1 MAKLDRELTEAMFKC
16 ESDEDVKVLL
26 AKGADLNMV
35 ARLALDEVLKK
46 VYNKRCTG
54 VKEHAIK
61 MLKGAANGVDVPD
74 VAVTPNLNAPKKPE
88 IPAIDPE
95 ERMARIKTRA
105 EELVFNAKDHFIRM
119 GQIKRDAE
127 MKMLGFGDE
136 DCKLVAKDN
145 EKIVCGADSSS
156 KLYLM
161 ERNQATMDEL
171 SSKWGDKFF

>member
-1 MAKLDRELTEAMFKC
+1 MAKLNRDLTERMFKC
-16 ESDEDVKVLL
+16 QSDEDVKALIATGEDLL
-26 AKGADLNMV
+26 TVSRMAI
-35 ARLALDEVLKK
+35 DEVLKR

-54 VKEHAIK
+54 VKEHAVE

-95 ERMARIKTRA
+95 ERMSRLKTRA
-105 EELVFNAKDHFIRM
+105 EELVFSAKDHFIRI
-119 GQIKRDAE
+119 GQLRRDAE
-127 MKMLGFGDE
+127 LKMLGFSDE
-136 DCKLVAKDN
+136 DCKVVAKDN
-145 EKIVCGADSSS
+145 AKIVCGADSSG